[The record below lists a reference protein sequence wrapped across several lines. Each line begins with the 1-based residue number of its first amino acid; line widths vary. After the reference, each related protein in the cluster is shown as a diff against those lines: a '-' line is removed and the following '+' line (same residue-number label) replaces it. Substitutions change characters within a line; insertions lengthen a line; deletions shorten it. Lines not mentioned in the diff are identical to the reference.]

1 MYLLA
6 TGRAGSRP
14 LVCVPGV
21 VGNAGVHARIGR
33 ELSLKRFDREISGGK
48 RLLTCGVAARSRM
61 RVQLPRTGYSVQ
73 MNKQGRTTH
82 VEAGLEHQDL
92 FPIREVSRLTGVN
105 PVTLRAWERRY
116 GLIQP
121 TRTDSGHRLY
131 SQADVDDIRRIL
143 GWLERGV
150 AVSKVGSILARG
162 QAHVQGMLPA
172 GCAAR
177 WQAQLR
183 EAVQRFDAA
192 SLDRLFDK
200 VFATISQDQVFAEV
214 FMPVWHDLAAAQ
226 GAFGQAS
233 EWLFLDQFLRARVFS
248 RLQLTHLPR
257 RRSVLV
263 APLPGQCMELEL
275 LVTGLLLCS
284 DDVGATLLMP
294 GQPLDELAV
303 VCGRL
308 KPDALVLFSN
318 HAPTAELSR
327 RLNRL
332 AVGLECPLLLAGEAG
347 EMAQQSLAGSPVA
360 CLGAE
365 GELMRR
371 RLRQYL
377 AGQLDT

>member
-1 MYLLA
+1 
-6 TGRAGSRP
+6 
-14 LVCVPGV
+14 
-21 VGNAGVHARIGR
+21 
-33 ELSLKRFDREISGGK
+33 
-48 RLLTCGVAARSRM
+48 
-61 RVQLPRTGYSVQ
+61 

-162 QAHVQGMLPA
+162 QAHLQDMLPA

-183 EAVQRFDAA
+183 EAVQRFDAG

-214 FMPVWHDLAAAQ
+214 FMPVWHDLAAGQ
-226 GAFGQAS
+226 GAFGQTS

-248 RLQLTHLPR
+248 RLQLTRLPR

-318 HAPTAELSR
+318 HAPTAELSK

-332 AVGLECPLLLAGEAG
+332 AVGLDCPLLLAGEAG
-347 EMAQQSLAGSPVA
+347 EMAQESLAGSPVA

-365 GELMRR
+365 GDLMRR

>member
-1 MYLLA
+1 
-6 TGRAGSRP
+6 
-14 LVCVPGV
+14 
-21 VGNAGVHARIGR
+21 
-33 ELSLKRFDREISGGK
+33 
-48 RLLTCGVAARSRM
+48 
-61 RVQLPRTGYSVQ
+61 
-73 MNKQGRTTH
+73 MNKQGRTSQD
-82 VEAGLEHQDL
+82 EAGLEHQDL

-105 PVTLRAWERRY
+105 AVTLRAWERRY

-131 SQADVDDIRRIL
+131 SQVDIDDIRRIL

-162 QAHVQGMLPA
+162 QAHVQDTLPA
-172 GCAAR
+172 DSAAR

-183 EAVQRFDAA
+183 EAVHRFDAA
-192 SLDRLFDK
+192 SLDRLFDQ
-200 VFATISQDQVFAEV
+200 VFAAISQDQVFAEV
-214 FMPVWHDLAAAQ
+214 FMPVWHDLAAGQ

-233 EWLFLDQFLRARVFS
+233 EWLFLDQFLRARVFT
-248 RLQLTHLPR
+248 RLQLARLPR
-257 RRSVLV
+257 SRRVVL
-263 APLPGQCMELEL
+263 APLPGQCLELEL
-275 LVTGLLLCS
+275 LVTGLLLSS
-284 DDVGATLLMP
+284 DDVGVTLLMP

-308 KPDALVLFSN
+308 RPDALVLFSN
-318 HAPTAELSR
+318 HAPTAELSK
-327 RLNRL
+327 RLSRL
-332 AVGLECPLLLAGEAG
+332 VVGLECPLLLAGEAA
-347 EMAQQSLAGSPVA
+347 ETAQESLAGSPVA